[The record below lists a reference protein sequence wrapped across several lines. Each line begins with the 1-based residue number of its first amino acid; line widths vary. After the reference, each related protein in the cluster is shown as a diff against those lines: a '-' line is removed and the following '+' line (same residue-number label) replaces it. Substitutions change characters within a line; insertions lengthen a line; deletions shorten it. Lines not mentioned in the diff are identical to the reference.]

1 MWNRYRF
8 NNEVSITLKKDIIF
22 NLLKNSPKSLTAE
35 EIYKDMSQTTDVNLS
50 TVYRTLNNLVAKG
63 EITKNVR
70 QDKIAYFE
78 IGDQHKHY
86 MICDNCHT
94 AFPTENCEIEK
105 LARKLKRETG
115 FNITSHTLEF
125 HGICPECI
133 NKGTNK

>member
-8 NNEVSITLKKDIIF
+8 NNEVNITLKKDIIF

-78 IGDQHKHY
+78 IGDQHKH
-86 MICDNCHT
+86 
-94 AFPTENCEIEK
+94 
-105 LARKLKRETG
+105 
-115 FNITSHTLEF
+115 
-125 HGICPECI
+125 
-133 NKGTNK
+133 